1 MASPLFLDPFRDTVT
16 LHDALN
22 QLFGQAVMRPGYG
35 ALSAGSGS
43 ALGQMNILEI
53 EGRYYCSVL
62 LPGANPD
69 EIELTWRQNALTIKA
84 KVPEPFPEGLRQ
96 KGTYLLHE
104 LGQGEFTRTVSFP
117 KDLRGDAIEAQY
129 EHGILTI
136 EIPIA
141 EHAQPKRVT
150 IREGKGAQKRLVE
163 AGADAGAGNAARN

>member
-1 MASPLFLDPFRDTVT
+1 MASPLFLDPFHDSVT

-22 QLFGQAVMRPGYG
+22 QLFGQAVMRPGYD
-35 ALSAGSGS
+35 ARIAGSGGS
-43 ALGQMNILEI
+43 LGQMNILET
-53 EGRYYCSVL
+53 EGRYYCSVM
-62 LPGANPD
+62 LPGADPD

-104 LGQGEFTRTVSFP
+104 LGQGEFTRTVTFP

-150 IREGKGAQKRLVE
+150 IREGKGTQKRLVE
-163 AGADAGAGNAARN
+163 AGVEAGTSNASHN